1 MPRISSEKAVAKIG
15 NRYDLVLLASERA
28 REIKRGEPSKIE
40 TDTGPVLTALKEIEE
55 GLITKTYISKPFS
68 NKR

>member
-55 GLITKTYISKPFS
+55 GLITKTYTSKPFS